1 MPKSTFDTVFQNL
14 YNGDK
19 TLMMSISE
27 NHKDDG
33 YMTTNAQANLSTNI
47 DWSNFNSTVVIEVT
61 RPEGIFTSTG
71 VAINKDTILTAAHC
85 LEGEILKVRVSTA
98 GTYNKNGKFLG
109 VKTYEL
115 HPEYEPELSNYKC
128 DLAKIKL
135 SSPLPEGTNFY
146 SVLKNDRDLT
156 GNFVRIGYGARG
168 DKNIRTMITPVFK
181 EVQDPQKIL
190 ELHDMYSYS
199 GDSGGPVFLQQKG
212 QLFLVAIHSTLS
224 YGPEGKY
231 SYNPLLAAHRTWIY
245 A

>member
-1 MPKSTFDTVFQNL
+1 
-14 YNGDK
+14 
-19 TLMMSISE
+19 
-27 NHKDDG
+27 
-33 YMTTNAQANLSTNI
+33 MTTTTLSNSTTNI

-61 RPEGIFTSTG
+61 RPEGVFTSTG

-85 LEGEILKVRVSTA
+85 LDGEILKVRVSTS
-98 GTYNKNGKFLG
+98 GTYSKGGKFIG
-109 VKTYEL
+109 VKTYEI
-115 HPEYEPELSNYKC
+115 HPEYEPEFSKYNC
-128 DLAKIKL
+128 DLAKIHL
-135 SSPLPEGTNFY
+135 SSPLPEETNFY
-146 SVLKNDRDLT
+146 SVMKNDRDLT

-181 EVQDPQKIL
+181 QVQDPQKVL

-212 QLFLVAIHSTLS
+212 QLYLVAIHSTLS

-231 SYNPLLAAHRTWIY
+231 SFNPLLTAHRTWIY